1 MVLESIVMPSLGQTT
16 SEAYIEKWLVEEG
29 AMVEL
34 GQALLTVETDKAQLD
49 VESVAE
55 GMLLKIVVPEGQTV
69 EAGTV
74 IAYIGDVEDQALVPS
89 S

>member
-1 MVLESIVMPSLGQTT
+1 MLESIVMPSLGQTT

-55 GMLLKIVVPEGQTV
+55 GILLKIVVPEGQTV

-74 IAYIGDVEDQALVPS
+74 IAYIGEAEDQALVPRS
-89 S
+89 